1 MVLEQLDVG
10 MPKKKKKKTKEKK
23 RKLDTGFTL
32 FTKINSKC
40 IMDYVKY
47 KTI

>member
-10 MPKKKKKKTKEKK
+10 MQKKKKKKKEKK
-23 RKLDTGFTL
+23 RNLDTGITL
-32 FTKINSKC
+32 FTKINSKY